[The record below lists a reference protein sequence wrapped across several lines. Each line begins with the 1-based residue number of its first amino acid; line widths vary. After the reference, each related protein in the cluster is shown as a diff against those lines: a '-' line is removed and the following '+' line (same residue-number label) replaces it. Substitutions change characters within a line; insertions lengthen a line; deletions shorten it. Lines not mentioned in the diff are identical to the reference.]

1 MIMFLNIIF
10 KMESVQMN
18 KIKNFFRSMLFQI
31 YYILFIFIITS
42 DVLYIGMSLFFYT
55 DVKEF
60 IVGLLSS
67 YIAVYVGSIIYI
79 YYNFILLF

>member
-1 MIMFLNIIF
+1 
-10 KMESVQMN
+10 MN

-55 DVKEF
+55 DVKGF

>member
-1 MIMFLNIIF
+1 
-10 KMESVQMN
+10 MN

-60 IVGLLSS
+60 IVGLLAP
-67 YIAVYVGSIIYI
+67 YIAVYVGSIIHICYS
-79 YYNFILLF
+79 FIILY

>member
-1 MIMFLNIIF
+1 
-10 KMESVQMN
+10 MN
-18 KIKNFFRSMLFQI
+18 KIKNFFCSMLFQI

-60 IVGLLSS
+60 IVGLLDP